1 MIFVIHARQWV
12 RLPATLSLLSLIAF
26 ASLASAAPDIFPL
39 KDVRAGQHGTGRT
52 VFSGT
57 KVEEFQVEILGVLAN
72 LGPRESII
80 LARLSG
86 GPLAST
92 GVMQGMSG
100 SPVYIEG
107 KLVGAVAMSFPLSKE
122 AIAGIRPIEDM
133 LRVPPQPV
141 QNLAAATPGPGR
153 QPWMAGGFAG
163 DTRLEEIATP
173 VSFTGF
179 TPAALEHFAP
189 QLRRLGLDPRQGVSG
204 GGSIP
209 DRLGNPRQL
218 EPGSMISVQLISGDM
233 TVGADGTVTAIDGD
247 RIYAFGHRF
256 LDEGTTD
263 LPFASA
269 EVLALL
275 PSLSS
280 SFKISMAREWM
291 GTITADRDTAVSGLT
306 GRQAS
311 LIPVQIRVG
320 ANTYHMRL
328 AQDRVMTPLLMQMAL
343 FSAIDSTQRSVGA
356 QTYSVRGQ
364 LDFEG
369 GPVRIDDVY
378 SGDVGVA
385 VIASAG
391 IGSPIAFAL
400 QSGFDALKLKSVS
413 LDVSPVERR
422 HQQQVIDLMA
432 ARSVRPGEDLDLT
445 VVMSGENGQETS
457 RRVKYHVPIG
467 TQPGKLNF
475 TIADAT
481 STNVIEFQSAVATPQ
496 RSPLQ
501 VLSLLNGLRSNTK
514 AYVRVW
520 RAEPSYTV
528 EGRDI
533 PDPPPSLAMLLT
545 RDQAGSPTQAN
556 TRGAKIAEL
565 EVPGA
570 SGSIVTGTKTI
581 QVEVKQ

>member
-1 MIFVIHARQWV
+1 MIRPWH
-12 RLPATLSLLSLIAF
+12 IAGWL
-26 ASLASAAPDIFPL
+26 ALASAAFAAPAIFPL
-39 KDVRAGQHGTGRT
+39 KDVRAGQRGVGRT
-52 VFSGT
+52 VFAGSR
-57 KVEEFQVEILGVLAN
+57 VEEFQVEVLGVLEN

-100 SPVYIEG
+100 SPVYIDG
-107 KLVGAVAMSFPLSKE
+107 KLVGAVAMSFPQSKE

-133 LRVPPQPV
+133 LREPPQPT
-141 QNLAAATPGPGR
+141 QIASAPPR
-153 QPWMAGGFAG
+153 RRPFIAGE
-163 DTRLEEIATP
+163 TRLEEIATP

-189 QLRRLGLDPRQGVSG
+189 QLRQMGLDPRQGVSG

-209 DRLGNPRQL
+209 DRLGDPRQL
-218 EPGSMISVQLISGDM
+218 EAGSMISVQLISGDM
-233 TVGADGTVTAIDGD
+233 TVGADGTITAIDGD
-247 RIYAFGHRF
+247 KVYAFGHRF
-256 LDEGTTD
+256 LAEGSTD
-263 LPFASA
+263 LPFARA
-269 EVLALL
+269 DVLALL
-275 PSLSS
+275 PNLSN
-280 SFKISMAREWM
+280 SFKISTAREWM
-291 GTITADRDTAVSGLT
+291 GSITSDRDTAVSGVT

-320 ANTYHMRL
+320 SNNYKMRL

-343 FSAIDSTQRSVGA
+343 FSAIDATERSVGG
-356 QTYSVRGQ
+356 QTYSIRGQ

-369 GPVRIDDVY
+369 GTVRVDDVY

-400 QSGFDALKLKSVS
+400 QSGFDALKLKSVA
-413 LDVSPVERR
+413 LDVAPVERR
-422 HQQQVIDLMA
+422 NQQQVVDLMA
-432 ARSVRPGEDLDLT
+432 ARSVRPGEELDLT
-445 VVMSGENGQETS
+445 VVMAGQNGQDIS
-457 RRVKYHVPIG
+457 RRLKYRVPVG
-467 TQPGKLNF
+467 TPEGTLNL

-481 STNVIEFQSAVATPQ
+481 STNVIEFQSAVGMQQ
-496 RSPLQ
+496 RSPQQ

-514 AYVRVW
+514 AYIRVW

-533 PDPPPSLAMLLT
+533 PNPPPSLAMVLARAQT
-545 RDQAGSPTQAN
+545 GSANQVN

-565 EVPGA
+565 EVSGAPGFV
-570 SGSIVTGTKTI
+570 VTGTKTI
-581 QVEVKQ
+581 QVEVKE

>member
-1 MIFVIHARQWV
+1 MKIV
-12 RLPATLSLLSLIAF
+12 RLSVTLAFVLSF
-26 ASLASAAPDIFPL
+26 APLAVAAPDIFPL
-39 KDVRAGQHGTGRT
+39 KDVRAGQRGVGRT

-57 KVEEFQVEILGVLAN
+57 KVEEFQVEVLGVLEN
-72 LGPRESII
+72 LGPRQSII

-86 GPLAST
+86 GPLANT

-100 SPVYIEG
+100 SPVYIGG
-107 KLVGAVAMSFPLSKE
+107 KLLGAVALSFPLSKE

-133 LRVPPQPV
+133 LHVNPQPPQ
-141 QNLAAATPGPGR
+141 NIAAAMPR
-153 QPWMAGGFAG
+153 RAFVAGGFDSNSA
-163 DTRLEEIATP
+163 RLEEIATP

-189 QLRRLGLDPRQGVSG
+189 QLRQLGLDPRQGVAG
-204 GGSIP
+204 GGNIP
-209 DRLGNPRQL
+209 DRLGDPRQL

-247 RIYAFGHRF
+247 KIYAFGHRF
-256 LDEGTTD
+256 LDEGSTD
-263 LPFASA
+263 LPFARA

-275 PSLSS
+275 PNLSS

-291 GTITADRDTAVSGLT
+291 GSITSDRETAVSGLT
-306 GRQAS
+306 GRQAN

-320 ANTYHMRL
+320 SNTYRMRVV
-328 AQDRVMTPLLMQMAL
+328 QDRVMTPLLMQMAV
-343 FSAIDSTQRSVGA
+343 FSAIDSTERSVGG

-369 GPVRIDDVY
+369 GPVRVDDVY

-400 QSGFDALKLKSVS
+400 QSGFDALKLKSVT
-413 LDVSPVERR
+413 LEVAPVERR
-422 HQQQVIDLMA
+422 SEQQVVEMMA
-432 ARSVRPGEDLDLT
+432 PRSVRAGEDLELT
-445 VVMSGENGQETS
+445 VVMAGENGQES
-457 RRVKYHVPIG
+457 AHRVKYRVPVG
-467 TQPGKLNF
+467 TQLGTLNF

-496 RSPLQ
+496 RSPAQ
-501 VLSLLNGLRSNTK
+501 ILSLLNGLRSNTK

-520 RAEPSYTV
+520 RAEPSHTV

-545 RDQAGSPTQAN
+545 RAQAGAPVQAN
-556 TRGAKIAEL
+556 TRGAKISEL

-570 SGSIVTGTKTI
+570 AGSVVTGTKTI
-581 QVEVKQ
+581 QVEVKE

>member
-1 MIFVIHARQWV
+1 MKIV
-12 RLPATLSLLSLIAF
+12 RLWVTLALALSF
-26 ASLASAAPDIFPL
+26 APRAVAAPDIFPL
-39 KDVRAGQHGTGRT
+39 KDVRAGQHGVGRT

-57 KVEEFQVEILGVLAN
+57 KVEEFQVEILGVLEN
-72 LGPRESII
+72 LGPRQSII

-86 GPLAST
+86 GPLANT

-100 SPVYIEG
+100 SPVYIDG
-107 KLVGAVAMSFPLSKE
+107 RLLGAVALSFPLSKE

-133 LRVPPQPV
+133 LHVSPQPPQ
-141 QNLAAATPGPGR
+141 QIAAAGPR
-153 QPWMAGGFAG
+153 REFLAG
-163 DTRLEEIATP
+163 DAKLEEIATP

-189 QLRRLGLDPRQGVSG
+189 RLRRLGLDPRQGVAG
-204 GGSIP
+204 GGNIP
-209 DRLGNPRQL
+209 DGLGDPRQL

-247 RIYAFGHRF
+247 KIYAFGHRF
-256 LDEGTTD
+256 LDEGSTD
-263 LPFASA
+263 LPFARA

-275 PSLSS
+275 PNLSS

-291 GTITADRDTAVSGLT
+291 GSITSDRETAVSGLT
-306 GRQAS
+306 GRQAN

-320 ANTYHMRL
+320 ANTYRMRL
-328 AQDRVMTPLLMQMAL
+328 VQDRVMTPLLMQMAV
-343 FSAIDSTQRSVGA
+343 FSAIDSTERSVGG

-369 GPVRIDDVY
+369 GTVRIDDVY

-385 VIASAG
+385 IIASAG

-400 QSGFDALKLKSVS
+400 QSGFDALKLKGVT
-413 LDVSPVERR
+413 LEVAPVERR
-422 HQQQVIDLMA
+422 SQQQVVDMMA
-432 ARSVRPGEDLDLT
+432 ARSVRAGEDLELT
-445 VVMSGENGQETS
+445 VVLSGENGQETA
-457 RRVKYHVPIG
+457 RRVKYRVPIG
-467 TQPGKLNF
+467 TPSGTLNF

-496 RSPLQ
+496 RSPRQ

-520 RAEPSYTV
+520 RSEPSYTV

-545 RDQAGSPTQAN
+545 RAQAGSPAQVN
-556 TRGAKIAEL
+556 TRGAKVAEL
-565 EVPGA
+565 EVSGA
-570 SGSIVTGTKTI
+570 AGSVVTGTKTI
-581 QVEVKQ
+581 QVEVKE

>member
-1 MIFVIHARQWV
+1 MKIV
-12 RLPATLSLLSLIAF
+12 RLSVTLAF
-26 ASLASAAPDIFPL
+26 ALSFAPLALAAPDIFPL
-39 KDVRAGQHGTGRT
+39 KDVRAGQHGVGRT

-57 KVEEFQVEILGVLAN
+57 KVEEFQVEVLGVLEN
-72 LGPRESII
+72 LGPRQSII

-86 GPLAST
+86 GPLANT

-107 KLVGAVAMSFPLSKE
+107 KLAGAVAMSFPQSKE

-133 LRVPPQPV
+133 LRVSPQPV
-141 QNLAAATPGPGR
+141 PNLAAATPRRRSFITGE
-153 QPWMAGGFAG
+153 
-163 DTRLEEIATP
+163 TRLEEIATP

-189 QLRRLGLDPRQGVSG
+189 QLRQMGLDPRQGVSG

-209 DRLGNPRQL
+209 DRLGDARQL
-218 EPGSMISVQLISGDM
+218 QPGSMISVQLISGDM
-233 TVGADGTVTAIDGD
+233 TVGADGTITAIDGD
-247 RIYAFGHRF
+247 RVYAFGHRF
-256 LDEGTTD
+256 LDEGSTD
-263 LPFASA
+263 LPFARA

-275 PSLSS
+275 PNLSS
-280 SFKISMAREWM
+280 SFKISTAREWM
-291 GTITADRDTAVSGLT
+291 GTITSDRDTAVSGLT

-320 ANTYHMRL
+320 ANTYRMRL
-328 AQDRVMTPLLMQMAL
+328 VQDRVMTPLLMQMAL
-343 FSAIDSTQRSVGA
+343 FSTIDSTQRSLGG

-369 GPVRIDDVY
+369 GVVRVDDVY

-400 QSGFDALKLKSVS
+400 QSGFDALKLKGVS
-413 LDVSPVERR
+413 LDVAPVERR
-422 HQQQVIDLMA
+422 SQQQVVDLMA
-432 ARSVRPGEDLDLT
+432 ARTVRPGQDVDLT
-445 VVMSGENGQETS
+445 VVMSGENGQES
-457 RRVKYHVPIG
+457 ARRVKYRVPIG
-467 TQPGKLNF
+467 TQPGTLNF

-496 RSPLQ
+496 RSPAQ

-545 RDQAGSPTQAN
+545 RAQAGSPVQVN
-556 TRGAKIAEL
+556 TRGAKVAEL

-570 SGSIVTGTKTI
+570 AGSIVTGTKTI
-581 QVEVKQ
+581 QVEVKE

>member
-1 MIFVIHARQWV
+1 MKIV
-12 RLPATLSLLSLIAF
+12 RLPVTLAFALSF
-26 ASLASAAPDIFPL
+26 ASLALAAPDIFPL
-39 KDVRAGQHGTGRT
+39 KDVRAGQHGVGRT

-57 KVEEFQVEILGVLAN
+57 KVEEFQVEVLGVLEN
-72 LGPRESII
+72 LGPRQSII

-86 GPLAST
+86 GPLANT

-100 SPVYIEG
+100 SPVYIDG
-107 KLVGAVAMSFPLSKE
+107 KLLGAVALSFPLSKE

-133 LRVPPQPV
+133 LHVNPLPPRQI
-141 QNLAAATPGPGR
+141 AAATPRRP
-153 QPWMAGGFAG
+153 FVAG
-163 DTRLEEIATP
+163 DARLEEIATP

-179 TPAALEHFAP
+179 TAAALEHFAP
-189 QLRRLGLDPRQGVSG
+189 QLRQMGLDPRQGVSG
-204 GGSIP
+204 GGAIP
-209 DRLGNPRQL
+209 DRLGDPRQL

-247 RIYAFGHRF
+247 RVYAFGHRF
-256 LDEGTTD
+256 LDEGSTD
-263 LPFASA
+263 LPFARA
-269 EVLALL
+269 EVLALM
-275 PSLSS
+275 PNLSS

-291 GTITADRDTAVSGLT
+291 GSITSDRDTAVSGLT

-320 ANTYHMRL
+320 ANTYRMRL
-328 AQDRVMTPLLMQMAL
+328 VQDRVMTPLLMQMAV
-343 FSAIDSTQRSVGA
+343 FSAIDSTERSVGG

-369 GPVRIDDVY
+369 GPVRVDDVY

-413 LDVSPVERR
+413 LDVAPVERR
-422 HQQQVIDLMA
+422 SQQQVVDLMA
-432 ARSVRPGEDLDLT
+432 ARTVRPGEDLELT
-445 VVMSGENGQETS
+445 VVMSGANGQES
-457 RRVKYHVPIG
+457 ARRVKYRVPVG
-467 TQPGKLNF
+467 TQPGTLNF

-496 RSPLQ
+496 RSPKQ

-533 PDPPPSLAMLLT
+533 PDPPPSLAMMLT
-545 RDQAGSPTQAN
+545 RAQAGSQAQVN
-556 TRGAKIAEL
+556 TRGAKVAEL

-570 SGSIVTGTKTI
+570 AGSVVTGTKTI
-581 QVEVKQ
+581 QVEVKE

>member
-1 MIFVIHARQWV
+1 MKIV
-12 RLPATLSLLSLIAF
+12 RLSVTLAFALSF
-26 ASLASAAPDIFPL
+26 ASLALAAPDIFPL
-39 KDVRAGQHGTGRT
+39 KDVRAGQHGIGRT

-57 KVEEFQVEILGVLAN
+57 KVEDFQVEVLGVLEN
-72 LGPRESII
+72 LGPRQSII

-86 GPLAST
+86 GPLANT

-100 SPVYIEG
+100 SPVYIDG
-107 KLVGAVAMSFPLSKE
+107 KLLGAVALRFPLSKE

-133 LRVPPQPV
+133 LHVNPQPPR
-141 QNLAAATPGPGR
+141 NIAAATPR
-153 QPWMAGGFAG
+153 RAFIAG
-163 DTRLEEIATP
+163 DARLEDIATP

-189 QLRRLGLDPRQGVSG
+189 QLRQLGLDPRQGVSG
-204 GGSIP
+204 GGNIP
-209 DRLGNPRQL
+209 DRLGDPRQL

-263 LPFASA
+263 LPFARA
-269 EVLALL
+269 EVLALM
-275 PSLSS
+275 PNLSS

-291 GTITADRDTAVSGLT
+291 GSITSDRETAVSGLT
-306 GRQAS
+306 GRQAN

-320 ANTYHMRL
+320 SNTYRMRL
-328 AQDRVMTPLLMQMAL
+328 VQDRVMTPLLMQMAV
-343 FSAIDSTQRSVGA
+343 FSAIDSTERSVGG

-369 GPVRIDDVY
+369 GPVRVDDVY

-400 QSGFDALKLKSVS
+400 QSGFDALKLKGVS
-413 LDVSPVERR
+413 LDVAPVERR
-422 HQQQVIDLMA
+422 SQQQVVDLMA
-432 ARSVRPGEDLDLT
+432 ARTVRPGEDLELT
-445 VVMSGENGQETS
+445 VVMSGENGQETA
-457 RRVKYHVPIG
+457 RRIKYRVPIG
-467 TQPGKLNF
+467 AQPGMLNF

-496 RSPLQ
+496 RSPQQ

-545 RDQAGSPTQAN
+545 RAQAGSPAQVN
-556 TRGAKIAEL
+556 TRGAKVAEL

-570 SGSIVTGTKTI
+570 VGSVVTGTKTI
-581 QVEVKQ
+581 QVEVKE

>member
-1 MIFVIHARQWV
+1 MRWRQCQTRYNVVVI
-12 RLPATLSLLSLIAF
+12 RLRYIAGWLALSSVGI
-26 ASLASAAPDIFPL
+26 AAPAIFPL
-39 KDVRAGQHGTGRT
+39 KDVRAGQHGVGRT
-52 VFSGT
+52 VFSGSR
-57 KVEEFQVEILGVLAN
+57 VEEFQVEILGVLEN
-72 LGPRESII
+72 LGPRQSII

-92 GVMQGMSG
+92 GIMQGMSG
-100 SPVYIEG
+100 SPVYIDG
-107 KLVGAVAMSFPLSKE
+107 KLVGAVAMGFPQSKE

-133 LRVPPQPV
+133 LRASPQPPQTIAS
-141 QNLAAATPGPGR
+141 AAPRRRPFI
-153 QPWMAGGFAG
+153 AGE
-163 DTRLEEIATP
+163 TRLEEIATP

-189 QLRRLGLDPRQGVSG
+189 QLRQMGLDPRQGVSG

-209 DRLGNPRQL
+209 DRLGDPRQL

-233 TVGADGTVTAIDGD
+233 TVGADGTITAIDGD
-247 RIYAFGHRF
+247 KVYAFGHRF
-256 LDEGTTD
+256 LAEGSTD
-263 LPFASA
+263 LPFARA

-275 PSLSS
+275 PNLAS
-280 SFKISMAREWM
+280 SFKISTAREWM
-291 GTITADRDTAVSGLT
+291 GTITSDRDTAVSGLT

-311 LIPVQIRVG
+311 LIPVRIRVG
-320 ANTYHMRL
+320 SNNYKMRL
-328 AQDRVMTPLLMQMAL
+328 VQDRVMTPLLMQMAL
-343 FSAIDSTQRSVGA
+343 FSTIDSTERSVGG
-356 QTYSVRGQ
+356 QTYSIRGQ

-369 GPVRIDDVY
+369 GSVRIDDVY

-413 LDVSPVERR
+413 LDVAPVERR
-422 HQQQVIDLMA
+422 NQQQVVDLMA
-432 ARSVRPGEDLDLT
+432 ARSVRPGEVLDLT
-445 VVMSGENGQETS
+445 VVMAGQNGQDTS
-457 RRVKYHVPIG
+457 RRLTYRVPLGIPPG
-467 TQPGKLNF
+467 TLNF

-481 STNVIEFQSAVATPQ
+481 STNVIEFQSAVGTQ
-496 RSPLQ
+496 ERSPQQ

-514 AYVRVW
+514 AYIRVW

-533 PDPPPSLAMLLT
+533 PNPPPSLAMVLARAQT
-545 RDQAGSPTQAN
+545 GSANLVN

-565 EVPGA
+565 EVPGVA
-570 SGSIVTGTKTI
+570 GSVITGTKTI
-581 QVEVKQ
+581 QVEVKE